1 MGLEGRRV
9 RELTR
14 GRGWCGRRG
23 CTGGR
28 DYWQRQPHFLLSSTP
43 DLWQWLADLEEG
55 RKMGIAGRDGLGDW
69 NIERKDKRK
78 WKEIGPQC
86 LAKSAQRKQVEG
98 VKSTP
103 ASPTKGIFNKALK
116 VRSLERSSQ
125 W

>member
-1 MGLEGRRV
+1 
-9 RELTR
+9 
-14 GRGWCGRRG
+14 
-23 CTGGR
+23 
-28 DYWQRQPHFLLSSTP
+28 
-43 DLWQWLADLEEG
+43 
-55 RKMGIAGRDGLGDW
+55 MGIAGRDGLGDW

-86 LAKSAQRKQVEG
+86 MAKSAQRKQVEG

-103 ASPTKGIFNKALK
+103 GSPTKGIFNKALK